1 MLRYLDPGRP
11 ATLDLTAE
19 ERAILEQVNQKV
31 AAAESLPQ
39 IIDFLFEALRGISP
53 TDRVSLAF
61 VEEDGQR
68 IVSSYTRT
76 NYEAVLLRQGYAE
89 DLAGSSLRYVIES
102 GRPRII
108 NDLARYLQE
117 HPFSHSTRQIVY
129 EGIRS
134 SMTCPLEVEGRK
146 VGVLF
151 YSSRKPN
158 AYDDHQVQLHMVIAE
173 RLSQAVEKA
182 YRIEKLDAANRA
194 YLEMLGFVSHELKNP
209 LAAMVTDGRL
219 LAQGYLGELTPQQ
232 KEKVERMIARGEYL
246 LSLVREYL
254 DLARIESGELRPDI
268 RRDVD
273 FIGQVVKP
281 ALDMTEAQREARNMR
296 VVTYWPD
303 RPVLH
308 DCDINLMRIVLVNLL
323 GNAVK
328 YGREGGTIRVT
339 VREDALGLNVWV
351 WNEGPGFTEAQKN
364 LLFRKFSRL
373 DTPAQDRERGTGV
386 GLYSAWR
393 ILKLHHGRISA
404 HSDPGRW
411 AEFHFVLPARS
422 T

>member
-39 IIDFLFEALRGISP
+39 ITDFLFEALRGISP

-76 NYEAVLLRQGYAE
+76 NYEAVLLRPGYAE

-151 YSSRKPN
+151 YSSRQPN

-219 LAQGYLGELTPQQ
+219 LAQGYVGELTPQQ
-232 KEKVERMIARGEYL
+232 KEKVERMIDRGEYL

-254 DLARIESGELRPDI
+254 DLARIESGELKPDI
-268 RRDVD
+268 RRDVE

-281 ALDMTEAQREARNMR
+281 AIDMTEAQREARNMR
-296 VVTYWPD
+296 LVSYWPD

-328 YGREGGTIRVT
+328 YGREGGMIRVT